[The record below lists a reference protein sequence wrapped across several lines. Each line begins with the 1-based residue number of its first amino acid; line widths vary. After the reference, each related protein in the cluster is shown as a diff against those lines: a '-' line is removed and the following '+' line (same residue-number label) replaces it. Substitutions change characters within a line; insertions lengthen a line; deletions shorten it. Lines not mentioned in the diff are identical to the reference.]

1 MKKRKLIRR
10 TPSGRITVIFKA
22 RKHDYPKCAV
32 SGKRLNKPK
41 MTIKELR
48 SLSRTKRRVN
58 RPFGDRLPKYSR
70 IEIFKRDVLKFV
82 NVKE

>member
-1 MKKRKLIRR
+1 MEKRKLFRR
-10 TPSGRITVIFKA
+10 TPSGRVTIIFKS

-32 SGKRLNKPK
+32 SGKRLNKPRL
-41 MTIKELR
+41 TPKELR

-70 IEIFKRDVLKFV
+70 IEIFKRDVLRLA
-82 NVKE
+82 ELE